1 MQWALFLLKPFLG
14 HVAVLWAQLC
24 EFHGRLLPQN
34 PRENNAWSCSPHS
47 VNIEELNDLSKVTQQ
62 LSCRASTSVTRSPI
76 SWFGVL
82 AAPMPASLLLQLS
95 HTQDSYRGWAL

>member
-34 PRENNAWSCSPHS
+34 PRENNA
-47 VNIEELNDLSKVTQQ
+47 
-62 LSCRASTSVTRSPI
+62 
-76 SWFGVL
+76 
-82 AAPMPASLLLQLS
+82 
-95 HTQDSYRGWAL
+95 